1 MDYIKYNKF
10 DNKTCHT
17 KIISII
23 PLLMSEGDFTPR
35 SYRPK
40 PLSRAQ
46 LKKMKQQYEKAS
58 ERIDEIK
65 KLEESHREEES
76 NPEWV

>member
-1 MDYIKYNKF
+1 
-10 DNKTCHT
+10 
-17 KIISII
+17 
-23 PLLMSEGDFTPR
+23 MSEGDFTPR

-40 PLSRAQ
+40 PLTKAQ
-46 LKKMKQQYEKAS
+46 LRKMKQQYEKAS

-76 NPEWV
+76 NPDWV